1 MIVRSF
7 LFTRKLEISLLINVV
22 SFHET
27 PQNRIILLGASNL
40 TLSLRLV
47 IHLMQQRSGG
57 SSEILAA
64 VGHGRAYGI
73 FSEAVWRGL
82 PGIAEC
88 GLWRQLRGMES
99 RPAYA
104 LLTDIGNDILYGLPP
119 AQVLQSVEACVERL
133 QQQSAQIVVT
143 GLPMTSIERL
153 SERRFLLFRN
163 LFYPSCR
170 LPRNETVN
178 RAWAVHDG
186 LAAMAARRQFVL
198 HEQKTEW
205 FGMDGIHVNY
215 WQREAYYR
223 DIVRQF
229 ADSGAN
235 TGLCGDRRKFM
246 LTWRQRP
253 EFAFKTLFGHAIYRP
268 QPSGSLADG
277 SRVCKY

>member
-1 MIVRSF
+1 MELQPPFV
-7 LFTRKLEISLLINVV
+7 
-22 SFHET
+22 
-27 PQNRIILLGASNL
+27 PQNRLILLGASNL

-47 IHLMQQRSGG
+47 IHLMQQCFGAP
-57 SSEILAA
+57 SEILAA

-88 GLWRQLRGMES
+88 GLWRQLRETES

-119 AQVLQSVEACVERL
+119 EQVLQSVEACVERL

-143 GLPMTSIERL
+143 NLPMASTERL

-163 LFYPSCR
+163 LFYPSCLLSR
-170 LPRNETVN
+170 SETIN

-186 LAAMAARRQFVL
+186 LEVMAARRKFIL
-198 HEQKTEW
+198 HEQKPEW
-205 FGMDGIHVNY
+205 FGLDGIHVDY

-223 DIVRQF
+223 DIVQQF
-229 ADSGAN
+229 ADSGEK
-235 TGLCGDRRKFM
+235 TGPLESQREFF
-246 LTWRQRP
+246 LTWQQRP
-253 EFAFKTLFGHAIYRP
+253 EFAFKTLFGRAIYRS
-268 QPSGSLADG
+268 QPSGLLADG
-277 SRVCKY
+277 SRVGKY

>member
-1 MIVRSF
+1 MP
-7 LFTRKLEISLLINVV
+7 V
-22 SFHET
+22 SFREA
-27 PQNRIILLGASNL
+27 PQNRFILLGASNL

-47 IHLMQQRSGG
+47 IHLMQQCFGG
-57 SSEILAA
+57 PSEILAA

-88 GLWRQLRGMES
+88 GVWRQLRETES
-99 RPAYA
+99 RLAYA
-104 LLTDIGNDILYGLPP
+104 LLTDIGNDILYGLLPE
-119 AQVLQSVEACVERL
+119 QVLQSVEACVERL

-153 SERRFLLFRN
+153 SERHFLFFRN
-163 LFYPSCR
+163 LFYPTCR
-170 LPRNETVN
+170 LSRNETVS
-178 RAWAVHDG
+178 RAWAVHGG
-186 LAAMAARRQFVL
+186 LVAMAARRKFIL
-198 HEQKTEW
+198 HEQKPEW

-229 ADSGAN
+229 ADSGAKPE
-235 TGLCGDRRKFM
+235 LCGDQRKFF

-253 EFAFKTLFGHAIYRP
+253 EFAFKTLFGRAIYRP